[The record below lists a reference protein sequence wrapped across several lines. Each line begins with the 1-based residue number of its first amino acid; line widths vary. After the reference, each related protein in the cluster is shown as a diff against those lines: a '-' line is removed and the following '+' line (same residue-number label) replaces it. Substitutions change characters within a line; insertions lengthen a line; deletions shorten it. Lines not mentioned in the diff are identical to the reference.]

1 MNAKGIAGLADYQ
14 VVSWKGWYHH
24 ITMSMLAM
32 LVMLM
37 LNIDMGKKANML
49 TVQDV
54 KEILEEILP
63 QKVLTDEDLV
73 DLIKKKHKARYSSR
87 KSHHKRGS

>member
-14 VVSWKGWYHH
+14 VVSWNGWYHH

-37 LNIDMGKKANML
+37 LNIDMGKKADML

-54 KEILEEILP
+54 KEILEVILP
-63 QKVLTDEDLV
+63 QKVFVGDDLLG
-73 DLIKKKHKARYSSR
+73 LIKKKHNARYSSR
-87 KSHHKRGS
+87 KSHHRRM